1 MSNPLKNLCPETQPQ
16 KFKNFRPAEEPMK
29 GFRSATALCCTKIQ
43 VRKTPLHIMTF
54 RTVQVRFTSSSLA
67 MPSWPRLAKRPAIQA
82 QMKKLQV
89 QTHPGGSAEPS
100 TLSPLNTASVWKDEY
115 ICHCFKCSCE
125 ACMGM
130 AKKGHKAP
138 CSLAAGSFLVRKAY
152 PKFWPEYFKMV
163 AHGISL
169 EDARREIKKLYE
181 FDTFQKKERAKF
193 KRQRQQEEE
202 AKKNAK
208 NMADILHLKKQSAA
222 ELQEEQHGIRKKSRK
237 KSLCC
242 TLNCSLMGNHPT
254 KKN

>member
-181 FDTFQKKERAKF
+181 FDTFQKKRGPSSKDRGS
-193 KRQRQQEEE
+193 K
-202 AKKNAK
+202 
-208 NMADILHLKKQSAA
+208 
-222 ELQEEQHGIRKKSRK
+222 RKKPRK
-237 KSLCC
+237 TPRIWQTFCI
-242 TLNCSLMGNHPT
+242 
-254 KKN
+254 